1 MYESKLYWYNPNQ
14 LDYQFILYFWALLF
28 CGPKLDCKCIFH
40 WEEFKIST
48 QLSFCPFSSFQYP
61 HIPSSYQWLCQ
72 GLKGRWLKHW
82 GFLHH
87 DDIDVSLKY
96 YNVFWWFLKCCTFL
110 NLLIFFKESPSIGNK
125 LWVHPVL
132 DLMGVDEIVQVRV
145 LYPLLGPVQPD
156 TDLHREHDGHEA
168 SSYQDR
174 ANHNDRPDVMI
185 LLLVQNIE
193 EEKTEPRQEKKQA
206 TGDKE

>member
-1 MYESKLYWYNPNQ
+1 MSDRTALREALASK
-14 LDYQFILYFWALLF
+14 
-28 CGPKLDCKCIFH
+28 
-40 WEEFKIST
+40 
-48 QLSFCPFSSFQYP
+48 
-61 HIPSSYQWLCQ
+61 
-72 GLKGRWLKHW
+72 
-82 GFLHH
+82 
-87 DDIDVSLKY
+87 
-96 YNVFWWFLKCCTFL
+96 
-110 NLLIFFKESPSIGNK
+110 NLLLS
-125 LWVHPVL
+125 LLH
-132 DLMGVDEIVQVRV
+132 
-145 LYPLLGPVQPD
+145 PLLGPVQPD